1 MAKTIDELIERINVE
16 KDREKLYRWYQ
27 NGHKNNLPEIMTA
40 ALGRAIHLKAQGF
53 NPEDKFENAVFHALA
68 GYEIALSIKNDRRT
82 AAQRTRELLKRLKPL
97 GAMKYLMDSPDEKYG
112 LELLTSMQLAEFT
125 FESVVV
131 TFPKYFETYQVNVAE
146 ERLEEIFQTRNSGFE
161 YPKINRNLF

>member
-1 MAKTIDELIERINVE
+1 MARTIDELIERIKVE

-40 ALGRAIHLKAQGF
+40 ALSQAIHLKAQGF

-68 GYEIALSIKNDRRT
+68 GYEIALSIKNERRT
-82 AAQRTRELLKRLKPL
+82 TAQRTRGLLKRLKPL
-97 GAMKYLMDSPDEKYG
+97 KAMKFLMDSSDEKYG
-112 LELLTSMQLAEFT
+112 LELLTSMLLAEFT

-131 TFPKYFETYQVNVAE
+131 TFPKNFEPYQVNVAKN
-146 ERLEEIFQTRNSGFE
+146 RLEEIFQNRNSEFE
-161 YPKINRNLF
+161 YPKIDRNLF